1 MLLERVVSR
10 ERENGH
16 VEFRLESTGKSPF
29 IPFLTSESAWF
40 DLDEMCVS
48 MTALGRRGFT
58 PRDVAWLSVKRPRCC
73 SRDELSSN
81 ALSQRCSSSLRV
93 TDISRFLGRFHA
105 NSRTFSSART
115 PISSDDV
122 ADALTKQQA
131 KDLVS
136 KLSAEERG
144 LFLMALNECKSEEDK
159 AGFEGQLAAIRWR
172 SKFGRPSKIP
182 SLGEVDPTGT
192 YCPMPDDWL
201 NRKYVEHVA
210 EPTTKELVLVA
221 VSNAIPFIGFG
232 FLDNFIMIV
241 AGDQIEFMLN
251 QRFPIS
257 TMAAAAL
264 GNTVSD
270 VIGIGSVHY
279 VEMFAQKVGFEAPKL
294 TLGQLNLPRTR
305 IAANV
310 GRVIGVTIGCLIG
323 MTPIPLAALFRSD
336 S

>member
-1 MLLERVVSR
+1 
-10 ERENGH
+10 
-16 VEFRLESTGKSPF
+16 
-29 IPFLTSESAWF
+29 
-40 DLDEMCVS
+40 MCVS
-48 MTALGRRGFT
+48 MTALGRRGFI
-58 PRDVAWLSVKRPRCC
+58 PRDIMKCQMFNVKRPEHCS
-73 SRDELSSN
+73 SRDESSMNN
-81 ALSQRCSSSLRV
+81 ALSGRCPMSLCAADVSRV
-93 TDISRFLGRFHA
+93 LGRFRDS
-105 NSRTFSSART
+105 SRTFSSART
-115 PISSDDV
+115 PISADAV
-122 ADALTKQQA
+122 VDALTKQQA
-131 KDLVS
+131 KELVS
-136 KLSAEERG
+136 KLTPEERG
-144 LFLMALNECKSEEDK
+144 LFLTALNECKSAEDK
-159 AGFEGQLAAIRWR
+159 AGYEGQLATVRWR

-210 EPTTKELVLVA
+210 EPTTKDLVLVA
-221 VSNAIPFIGFG
+221 IANAIPFVGFG

-279 VEMFAQKVGFEAPKL
+279 VEIFVQKIGFEAPKL

-310 GRVIGVTIGCLIG
+310 GRVIGVTIGCIIG
-323 MTPIPLAALFRSD
+323 MTPIPLAALFRND